1 MRYGP
6 SQVPRVRGNLLPH
19 SRIAASVADRAAQV
33 APLILKRRRIALA
46 YRRTRS
52 DEYRLEL
59 EQIDHALACHNI
71 DIPAIQRLTKKL

>member
-1 MRYGP
+1 
-6 SQVPRVRGNLLPH
+6 
-19 SRIAASVADRAAQV
+19 
-33 APLILKRRRIALA
+33 LA

-71 DIPAIQRLTKKL
+71 DIPAIQRSTKKL